1 MKKILTFCALSTTF
15 LNSLIADVL
24 LYSSKRCPYC
34 KDVEQYLDSVH
45 KKVNTVYIDDRADL
59 KAELKAKGGK
69 VQVPC
74 LIVDD
79 YPMYGS
85 QHIITWMK
93 THPERLQDES

>member
-1 MKKILTFCALSTTF
+1 MQKILTFCALGTSLF
-15 LNSLIADVL
+15 SSLIADVV

-34 KDVEQYLDSVH
+34 KDVQLYLDSVH
-45 KKVNTVYIDDRADL
+45 KKVSTLYIDDNPEL

-74 LIVDD
+74 LMIDD
-79 YPMYGS
+79 YPLYGS
-85 QHIITWMK
+85 QDIIKWMK